1 MKKIFLSLT
10 TLLIFL
16 TSTFQILN
24 AQIRTATTSPTA
36 RISLPSTAPYVLP
49 FLADDFKPGERVST
63 GNHAAGIQGLGED
76 IGVQRYLGNSNWTPY
91 HPGKSGLANTDYLIY
106 NKPVYA
112 MRAGKIVGCWC
123 NAPENPKPGVKHPYM
138 SADNQR
144 IPGGGNMLWVDH
156 ADGTRVLYAHMIP
169 GTIPGNLCANKN
181 TIFPKKLGAGES
193 ENMYVMLP
201 ADKQVTIQQ
210 GQYLGRAGNSGSST
224 APHLHIHLQKGNQA
238 APLNFSKGLYLMRP
252 GNKANI
258 AAKWTP
264 LGGSTIPDGEILL
277 WPHRK
282 LSNEYARHAVPA
294 ADYQRLFDHL
304 ADSGFAPEW
313 IDGYSVG
320 NSVFYNFVWRKSTG
334 DWRAYHG
341 LNSSTYQMMMNKA
354 VADGYSPLQVE
365 SIKCGNSVLYAAIFR
380 KGLSGAWSAKHGLTA
395 AQHQANFNSM
405 TASGYRPVSVSVVS
419 INGNPQYTVLYRK
432 ANIGSFV
439 LKSSLTSAQYQAEV
453 NANKAAGRQP
463 VYIAAYMHN
472 GTPTFSAIFAQYP
485 GGAWNAKH
493 DQTAAQYQTNFNN
506 ATGAGYLTRVVT
518 GYDGAQANHMFAS
531 VWRK

>member
-1 MKKIFLSLT
+1 MKKTFLSLT
-10 TLLIFL
+10 ALLIFL
-16 TSTFQILN
+16 MSTFQILN
-24 AQIRTATTSPTA
+24 AQIRAIATAPTV
-36 RISLPSTAPYVLP
+36 RIAPSNAPYVLP

-76 IGVQRYLGNSNWTPY
+76 IGVQRYTGNNNWTPY
-91 HPGKSGLANTDYLIY
+91 HSGKNGSANTDYLIY
-106 NKPVYA
+106 NKPIYA

-123 NAPENPKPGVKHPYM
+123 NAPENAKPGEKHPNL

-156 ADGTRVLYAHMIP
+156 ADGTRVLYAHLIP
-169 GTIPGNLCANKN
+169 GTIPGNLCANKASL
-181 TIFPKKLGAGES
+181 FPKKLGAGEH

-201 ADKQVTIQQ
+201 ADKQVNIQQ

-258 AAKWTP
+258 ASKWTS
-264 LGGSTIPDGEILL
+264 LGGGTIPDGEILL
-277 WPHRK
+277 WPHLK

-320 NSVFYNFVWRKSTG
+320 NSIFYNFVWRKSTG
-334 DWRAYHG
+334 AWRAYHG
-341 LNSSTYQMMMNKA
+341 LNSAAYQTVMNQA

-365 SIKCGNSVLYAAIFR
+365 SIKSGNSILYAAIFR

-395 AQHQANFNSM
+395 AQHQTNFNNM
-405 TASGYRPVSVSVVS
+405 TAAGYRPISVSVVS
-419 INGNPQYTVLYRK
+419 INGNQQYTVLYRK
-432 ANIGSFV
+432 VNMGSFV

-463 VYIAAYMHN
+463 AYIAAYMHN
-472 GTPTFSAIFAQYP
+472 GTPYFSAIFAQHP

-493 DQTAAQYQTNFNN
+493 DQTSAQYQTNFNN
-506 ATGAGYLTRVVT
+506 ATGAGYLTRVAT